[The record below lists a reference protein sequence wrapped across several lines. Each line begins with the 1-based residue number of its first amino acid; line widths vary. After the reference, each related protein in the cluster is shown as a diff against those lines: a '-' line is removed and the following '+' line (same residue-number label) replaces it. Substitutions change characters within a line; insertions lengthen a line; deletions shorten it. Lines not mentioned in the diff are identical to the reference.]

1 MNNDRPV
8 LQGTFVETKAYRR
21 FAEFCDTCRQRRYIG
36 LCHGFPGVGKTL
48 SAWHYANWQLVQ
60 PYFPERFYDFH
71 HLTYIERAIAK
82 TVSAI
87 SAPLPGGLRT
97 CRGVLYTPSVTNTP
111 KRVEQEIRAL
121 RLALSYLVDVSLQ
134 EPPPQ
139 QAHPAAADAEPWQ
152 ELAPLRRVAD
162 VTELLIVDEA
172 DRLKT
177 AALEQIRDIYD
188 HGTIGI
194 VLIGMPGLEK
204 RLSRYPQLYS
214 RVGFVH
220 EFRALNAEESR
231 LFLTQQWT
239 NWDLTRHPGSAAEEE
254 AIAAIIRITNGN
266 FRLLH
271 RLLAQIERIAD
282 INALRMVSKEVVE
295 IARQQLVIGSA

>member
-1 MNNDRPV
+1 MHKDMPAS
-8 LQGTFVETKAYRR
+8 QGAFLETKEYRR
-21 FAEFCDTCRQRRYIG
+21 FAEFCDACRQHRYIG

-48 SAWHYANWQLVQ
+48 SAWQYAHWQLIQ
-60 PYFPERFYDFH
+60 PYFPERFYGEYR
-71 HLTYIERAIAK
+71 LTAIERVIAN
-82 TVSAI
+82 TIATI
-87 SAPLPGGLRT
+87 PAPLPPEIRRCQSL
-97 CRGVLYTPSVTNTP
+97 LYTPAVTNSP
-111 KRVEQEIRAL
+111 LRVEQEIRAL
-121 RLALSYLVDVSLQ
+121 RLALSYLVDTVQSGPSQ
-134 EPPPQ
+134 EPSE
-139 QAHPAAADAEPWQ
+139 A
-152 ELAPLRRVAD
+152 LASRRVLSD
-162 VTELLIVDEA
+162 PTDLILIDET

-177 AALEQIRDIYD
+177 ATLEQIRDIYD
-188 HGTIGI
+188 RGNIGM

-231 LFLTQQWT
+231 VFLEQQWHH
-239 NWDLTRHPGSAAEEE
+239 WGLTLHPESATEAE

-282 INALRMVSKEVVE
+282 INALRMLSKEVVE
-295 IARQQLVIGSA
+295 IARQQLVIGSS